1 MITALLGPNGAGKST
16 YLRKLMGLDTGR
28 IDLSISMV
36 FQEPLLF
43 DLSVFE
49 NVALGLRFRRG
60 RKIRQQV
67 DHWLEVFGVAHLRDR
82 RAITLSGGEAQKV
95 ALARALVVGPKTLLL
110 DEPFSNLDLTSQ
122 IEFRQML
129 KSIIHEKKIRTIW
142 VTHNKAEA
150 LIVADQLMIMINRA
164 IAQTGRP
171 EEVIQKPATKE
182 VAGFLGIENIF
193 HGRLT
198 DDNGQSIFKNP
209 LVCFEAAA
217 EQKSDAWVV
226 VHPEDILLSLEP
238 TKTSARNCLRGI
250 VLSVEPA
257 GLIYRTRIKAGETF
271 VSNITRASAEEI
283 GIAPG
288 KELFLTFKATAV
300 QVI

>member
-150 LIVADQLMIMINRA
+150 LIVADQLMIMINRE

-238 TKTSARNCLRGI
+238 TKTSARNCLRGT